1 MCVHLSHCVIVCLRM
16 SLVTT
21 FLLQCVTICYHLSP
35 FATRHDLSPIQAIIG
50 SFRNDDGDGNEN
62 VKKKNIKFARASH
75 LFIFFCA
82 VTARLRR
89 ENA

>member
-1 MCVHLSHCVIVCLRM
+1 M

-50 SFRNDDGDGNEN
+50 SFKNDDGDGNEN

-82 VTARLRR
+82 VAARLRR